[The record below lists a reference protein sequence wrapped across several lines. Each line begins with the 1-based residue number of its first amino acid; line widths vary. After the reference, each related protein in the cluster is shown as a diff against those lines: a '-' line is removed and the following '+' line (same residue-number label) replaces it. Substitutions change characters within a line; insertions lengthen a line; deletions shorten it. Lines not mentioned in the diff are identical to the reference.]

1 MQMDGAT
8 VNVGDR
14 VYDTAYGPGVVEQL
28 LVDSRFVVMFST
40 VSRRQT
46 YSTSGT
52 GVRFPTRTLFWHDP
66 IIAVPAKDDTGWL
79 KIQQICR
86 AVVETLRVL

>member
-8 VNVGDR
+8 LSVGDK
-14 VYDTAYGPGVVEQL
+14 VYDIAYGPGEVEQL
-28 LVDSRFVVMFST
+28 LVDNRFVVVFST

-46 YSTSGT
+46 YLTSGT
-52 GVRFPTRTLFWHDP
+52 GVRFPTRTLYWHDP
-66 IIAVPAKDDTGWL
+66 IIAVPAKNDTGWL

-86 AVVETLRVL
+86 AVVETLRVS